1 MRHSRLRPLQRRL
14 LRRRL
19 PETLALAM
27 PVAVPWVTQVLAL
40 EMLAAGTVEDS
51 VIAVDLAE
59 ETAEE
64 TLDRLAVAEVE
75 QIRAQPIV
83 AGVRAV

>member
-1 MRHSRLRPLQRRL
+1 
-14 LRRRL
+14 
-19 PETLALAM
+19 M